1 MCSDRWC
8 AGERKTIQTRSR
20 WVASRPRSG
29 FKLPAANSRSWV
41 LGKVR
46 EQTEICIRWNYLRSS
61 AGFLRIDC
69 KKRNKIK
76 KIQPESIKLKQKL
89 AKREGWGAKKGAK
102 GRQRAPKVSQRA
114 PKVNQKGGKKRQRWA
129 KSSPRETKGKPKG
142 GKRPIKL
149 HPKTGKNT
157 KFRKTL

>member
-1 MCSDRWC
+1 MKNDDKINVKTRVGKSTLKVIKKV
-8 AGERKTIQTRSR
+8 AKLLHERMGYRILGAFGHFFSEKC
-20 WVASRPRSG
+20 RPKGG

-46 EQTEICIRWNYLRSS
+46 EQTEICIRWNYLRSF

-89 AKREGWGAKKGAK
+89 AKSKGWGEKKEQTGGK
-102 GRQRAPKVSQRA
+102 GRQK
-114 PKVNQKGGKKRQRWA
+114 
-129 KSSPRETKGKPKG
+129 
-142 GKRPIKL
+142 
-149 HPKTGKNT
+149 
-157 KFRKTL
+157 